1 MADACCASD
10 EDETTAGAA
19 DDAPI
24 SLWGIASIRA
34 SLLAGV
40 LLGAGFGAGA
50 AGSDVAAT
58 VLYAAALA
66 VGGSTFVPE
75 TLQGLRRGRLGV
87 GTLMTIAAA
96 GAVALG
102 EFGEAASL
110 AFLFSIAEALEGYA
124 MARTRR
130 GLRALLALV
139 PERVIIRRGGGDTEI
154 DPSELRVGDTMVV
167 RPGERVAT
175 DGVVSSGR
183 STLDVS
189 AITGES
195 VPVEVEPGRDVFAAS
210 VNGGGVLQIQ
220 VTARTTDSSLARVVQ
235 IVEEAQQ
242 RKGASQRLAE
252 RIAQPLVP
260 AILVA
265 AALVAVVGSI
275 LGEPS
280 VWIHRALV
288 VLVAASPCAFAIAV
302 PVTVVAA
309 IGAGAKGGSLI
320 KGGAA
325 LEALARVRVVALD
338 KTGTLTRNRP
348 AVIEVVPTGRYG
360 ESDVLRVAAAL
371 ERHSEHPLAGAILAA
386 HPASG
391 ADAEDVQAVIG
402 NGLSGTVEGRL
413 ARLGKP
419 GFIESADLAGPV
431 ERLQELGATVV
442 LVELDN
448 ELLGAIAVR
457 DELRPEA
464 AAAITAMR
472 SLGVEHVA
480 MLTGDNRRTAAA
492 LARSVG
498 VDEVHAELLPQDKV
512 RLVTTLQQRGAV
524 AMVGD
529 GVNDAPA
536 LATADVGLAM
546 GAMGSD
552 VAIEAA
558 DVALMGEQLTHVP
571 EVLAHARR
579 AGRIMRQNLALSGLI
594 IAVLIPMGAFGVLGL
609 AAVVG
614 AHEIAEVLVIANGV
628 RAGRRPKAAPVS
640 AVAEPGEQSASP
652 PPPRSDG
659 QTATTGGVDERAH
672 AG

>member
-1 MADACCASD
+1 MADACCAHD
-10 EDETTAGAA
+10 EAPAGAD

-24 SLWGIASIRA
+24 SWWRVGSIRA

-50 AGSDVAAT
+50 AGSGVAAT
-58 VLYAAALA
+58 VLYAAALI

-139 PERVIIRRGGGDTEI
+139 PERVLVRREAQDVEI
-154 DPSELRVGDTMVV
+154 DPSELRVGDAMVV

-195 VPVEVEPGRDVFAAS
+195 VPVEVEPGCEVFAAS
-210 VNGGGVLQIQ
+210 INGGGVLQIQ
-220 VTARTTDSSLARVVQ
+220 VTARTSDSSLARVVQ

-242 RKGASQRLAE
+242 RKGANQRLAE

-309 IGAGAKGGSLI
+309 IGAGAKGGILI

-338 KTGTLTRNRP
+338 KTGTLTRNQP
-348 AVIEVVPTGRYG
+348 AVIEVVPNGRHD
-360 ESDVLRVAAAL
+360 ESDVLRVAAAM
-371 ERHSEHPLAGAILAA
+371 ERHSEHPLAAPILAA

-391 ADAEDVQAVIG
+391 PDAEDVQAVIG
-402 NGLSGTVEGRL
+402 NGLSGTVEGRP

-419 GFIESADLAGPV
+419 GFIEPAELTGSV

-448 ELLGAIAVR
+448 ELLGAVAVR
-457 DELRPEA
+457 DELRREA

-492 LARSVG
+492 LARRAG
-498 VDEVHAELLPQDKV
+498 VDEIHAELLPEDKV

-628 RAGRRPKAAPVS
+628 RAGRRRTGGPASGVS
-640 AVAEPGEQSASP
+640 EPPGDQSGEP
-652 PPPRSDG
+652 PPPRSGG
-659 QTATTGGVDERAH
+659 QRTITGALDDRAH